1 MTDMQIFYVCLGVIV
16 FVWVKVALLL
26 WLDK

>member
-1 MTDMQIFYVCLGVIV
+1 MTNTEIFYVCMGVLV